1 MTARGGADLARVS
14 RKNDCRCAVN
24 LDCPKAIKLGAVDIK
39 IGRIKRGCACDKQ
52 PIAGSAPET

>member
-1 MTARGGADLARVS
+1 MTARGALDLARIS
-14 RKNDCRCAVN
+14 QKNDFGALN

-39 IGRIKRGCACDKQ
+39 IGRIKRGGACDKQ